1 MWEILAPLVLWENV
15 GSTRGIIAG
24 GSMVA
29 TIRFITIQTQ
39 GNSAGIFGDLTDS
52 RYAGGPFSN
61 SVRAVFGGG

>member
-1 MWEILAPLVLWENV
+1 MGAN

-39 GNSAGIFGDLTDS
+39 GNSADFGDLTDS

-61 SVRAVFGGG
+61 SVRAVFGGGWDP